1 MGLDMYLE
9 TLPVIKG
16 KTIKQLIAISNGLT
30 EEKQSI
36 IKKYEQYIVH
46 QGDTCK
52 WKSLLDRVG
61 YWRKA
66 NAIHNWFV
74 NNVQNGKDDC
84 GTYPV
89 HRNRLEELL
98 QLCTK
103 VLKLLDNAQKE
114 TIDVSV
120 GIKYVDGKP
129 EPVFEKHEIYTK
141 DVINKVY
148 KLLPP
153 VTGFFFGSQ
162 LIDSYYYDDIYNT
175 IKIINHVLTTVDFQT
190 HYIVYSSS
198 W

>member
-16 KTIKQLIAISNGLT
+16 KTIKQLIAISNGIT

-46 QGDTCK
+46 RDDTFK
-52 WKSLLDRVG
+52 WKSLLSEVG

-103 VLKLLDNAQKE
+103 VLKILDNAQKE

-120 GIKYVDGKP
+120 GTKYIDGKS
-129 EPVFEKHEIYTK
+129 EPVFEKHETYTK
-141 DVINKVY
+141 DVANKVC

-153 VTGFFFGSQ
+153 ATGFFFGSQ
-162 LIDSYYYDDIYNT
+162 LIDSWYYADIYDT

-190 HYIVYSSS
+190 HYVVYSSS